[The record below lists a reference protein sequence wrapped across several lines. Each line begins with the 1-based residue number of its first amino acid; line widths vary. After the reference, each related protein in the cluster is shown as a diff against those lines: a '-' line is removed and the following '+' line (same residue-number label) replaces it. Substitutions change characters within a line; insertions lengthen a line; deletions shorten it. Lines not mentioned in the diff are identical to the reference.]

1 MQKKWLYL
9 FRAAL
14 IVSLCVTVV
23 YWLRN
28 SHSQTALLC
37 AQQQV
42 SYYRDETTLEAF
54 SLSPD
59 TANNLRYSQLLQDVL
74 RSYQHYHGV
83 KRKEL
88 EAGKTSKTLTWYC
101 ISGCNGIGDRVLG
114 MYAAFLLAVVTNRTF
129 FIHQSDEVKR
139 TMFLEPSSIDW
150 RPIHKCAKLQQ
161 YNTLEYFGQPGLFQ
175 RTVFGIEKNFSLE
188 LSRLSGADSIY
199 ISGRQGMWLNIKGI
213 LHSEVLLANLSP
225 LHLKLLHS
233 VLKANVGAH
242 VHSFITVLHQYL
254 FRLPQQIQELTEL
267 KLSELKLEPR
277 GFVTVQVRTGFKNS
291 LLGEFVTTAA
301 FFKGERFAR
310 TKASWRNMIDCA
322 LKISDS
328 RFGRNSTILV
338 TSDDREP
345 KNWAASEYKSR
356 VAMLDIV
363 PVHVADKLELG
374 VFQTKSNDVYLDT
387 WVELSVMS
395 QSSAIVGIYSGYAEV
410 AKSYGTNRPCLCLY
424 LQYP

>member
-1 MQKKWLYL
+1 M
-9 FRAAL
+9 
-14 IVSLCVTVV
+14 TVV

-59 TANNLRYSQLLQDVL
+59 TANNLQYSQLLQDVL

-88 EAGKTSKTLTWYC
+88 EAGKTSKILTWYC
-101 ISGCNGIGDRVLG
+101 ISDCHGIGDRVIG
-114 MYAAFLLAVVTNRTF
+114 MYVAFLLAVVTNRTF
-129 FIHQSDEVKR
+129 FIHQSDTILN
-139 TMFLEPSSIDW
+139 TMFLEPSMIDW
-150 RPIHKCAKLQQ
+150 RPIHKCVELRHEQM
-161 YNTLEYFGQPGLFQ
+161 LEHFGRPSNL
-175 RTVFGIEKNFSLE
+175 EKNWLMVTMNFSLE
-188 LSRLSGADSIY
+188 LNRLNDFDHIY
-199 ISGRQGMWLNIKGI
+199 ISDKEEFYESIMSVR
-213 LHSEVLLANLSP
+213 HSVIYSNLSP
-225 LHLKLLHS
+225 PHLKLLHS
-233 VLKANVGAH
+233 ILESGTGA
-242 VHSFITVLHQYL
+242 SLLYFETVLYRFL
-254 FRLPQQIQELTEL
+254 FRLPKHIEQMRDL

-277 GFVTVQVRTGFKNS
+277 GFVPVHIRTGFKNS
-291 LLGEFVTTAA
+291 LLGEVILDRV
-301 FFKGERFAR
+301 FFEGKRFAR
-310 TKASWRNMIDCA
+310 TKRPWQNMIDCA

-356 VAMLDIV
+356 VAMLDID
-363 PVHVADKLELG
+363 PVHVANKLELG

-395 QSSAIVGIYSGYAEV
+395 QSSAIVGIYSGFSEV
-410 AKSYGTNRPCLCLY
+410 ANHMGSMDPHSMYIYNISQETCIPLT
-424 LQYP
+424 